1 MREARNVYAH
11 KNEKENK
18 KMLEKLKE
26 MLADQLKM
34 DVDTIDPEKNLK
46 DDLGVDSLDLF
57 EFVMACEEEFDVE
70 IDTEEVSNF
79 TNLKEVAEYL
89 EKIKG

>member
-1 MREARNVYAH
+1 
-11 KNEKENK
+11 
-18 KMLEKLKE
+18 MLEKITE

-34 DVDTIDPEKNLK
+34 DVASIDPEKNLK

-57 EFVMACEEEFDVE
+57 EFIMACEEEFDVE

-79 TNLKEVAEYL
+79 TNLNEVAAYL

>member
-1 MREARNVYAH
+1 
-11 KNEKENK
+11 
-18 KMLEKLKE
+18 MLEKITE

-34 DVDTIDPEKNLK
+34 DVASIDPEKDLK
-46 DDLGVDSLDLF
+46 EDLGVDSLDLF
-57 EFVMACEEEFDVE
+57 EFIMACEEEFDVE

-79 TNLKEVAEYL
+79 TNLNQVAAYL

>member
-1 MREARNVYAH
+1 
-11 KNEKENK
+11 
-18 KMLEKLKE
+18 MLEKITE

-34 DVDTIDPEKNLK
+34 DVASIDPEKNLK
-46 DDLGVDSLDLF
+46 EDLGVDSLDLF
-57 EFVMACEEEFDVE
+57 ELIMACEEEFDVE

-79 TNLKEVAEYL
+79 TNLNEVAAYL

>member
-1 MREARNVYAH
+1 
-11 KNEKENK
+11 
-18 KMLEKLKE
+18 MLEKITE

-34 DVDTIDPEKNLK
+34 DVASIDPEKDLK
-46 DDLGVDSLDLF
+46 EDLGVDSLDLF
-57 EFVMACEEEFDVE
+57 EFIMACEEEFDVE

-79 TNLKEVAEYL
+79 TNLNEVATYL

>member
-1 MREARNVYAH
+1 
-11 KNEKENK
+11 
-18 KMLEKLKE
+18 MLEKITE

-34 DVDTIDPEKNLK
+34 DVASIDPEKDLK
-46 DDLGVDSLDLF
+46 EDLGVDSLDLF
-57 EFVMACEEEFDVE
+57 EFIMACEEEFDVE

-79 TNLKEVAEYL
+79 TNLNEVAAYL

>member
-1 MREARNVYAH
+1 
-11 KNEKENK
+11 
-18 KMLEKLKE
+18 MLEKLKE

-57 EFVMACEEEFDVE
+57 EFVMA
-70 IDTEEVSNF
+70 
-79 TNLKEVAEYL
+79 
-89 EKIKG
+89 